1 MPPIVLT
8 TISPA
13 EGGTT
18 PPSPSPQTTLPPV
31 EYPPQTPETLTF
43 GSSLITT
50 QNETAEVIIG
60 KSIAENLPATDSN
73 PETYLNE
80 LFLH

>member
-1 MPPIVLT
+1 MPSVVLT
-8 TISPA
+8 TISPS

-43 GSSLITT
+43 GSSSIPT
-50 QNETAEVIIG
+50 QNETAEVII
-60 KSIAENLPATDSN
+60 KNLNFIKTKIGQN
-73 PETYLNE
+73 FETSLQSGT
-80 LFLH
+80 

>member
-31 EYPPQTPETLTF
+31 EYPPQTPETLT
-43 GSSLITT
+43 LITT
-50 QNETAEVIIG
+50 QNETAEVII
-60 KSIAENLPATDSN
+60 KNHTFIKTKI
-73 PETYLNE
+73 
-80 LFLH
+80 

>member
-1 MPPIVLT
+1 VPPIVLT

-50 QNETAEVIIG
+50 QNETAEVIIKNHTFIKTKIRKKFISG
-60 KSIAENLPATDSN
+60 DKLKNA
-73 PETYLNE
+73 
-80 LFLH
+80 F